1 MTCVY
6 SHTASH
12 AESDTE
18 LPANNQGEIISI
30 HSTPYTRNILPN
42 RTRHGH
48 STQQGVLTQAE
59 QCPLSHGCSSLSESR
74 HSVLTHCSLM
84 DKSTGSSKTT
94 SYVQVEQNL
103 SVDARMLSSRC
114 GDGTKLARQ
123 MSVLATLV
131 ASYGKTQMPQPSFLH
146 ALP

>member
-48 STQQGVLTQAE
+48 STQQGVLTQA
-59 QCPLSHGCSSLSESR
+59 G
-74 HSVLTHCSLM
+74 SVLSV
-84 DKSTGSSKTT
+84 TGAAPC
-94 SYVQVEQNL
+94 QR
-103 SVDARMLSSRC
+103 A
-114 GDGTKLARQ
+114 GTAC
-123 MSVLATLV
+123 
-131 ASYGKTQMPQPSFLH
+131 
-146 ALP
+146 